1 MFKFIATLVALPF
14 VIISSIIGF
23 VMNIVLLPFKIVGT
37 LVAIVAAP
45 FVFLGLVRKTKP
57 NHKARVRAFVD
68 SVLAKHNAG
77 YDVQVDIL
85 WENEYKPAF
94 HVRHARY
101 SIEKAEIVAQ
111 EIRSQFTTS
120 KVF

>member
-1 MFKFIATLVALPF
+1 MFKFIATIIALPF

-37 LVAIVAAP
+37 LIAVVAAP
-45 FVFLGLVRKTKP
+45 LVFIGLVRKAKP
-57 NHKARVRAFVD
+57 DHKSNVRAFVD